1 MKTKQE
7 QIAEM
12 AKERNE
18 MKDIMKLLDK
28 CVSLNPMYKSEVA
41 SVLYGNNYRKLPED
55 SVVLSREEYEMLK
68 GLYDTQKGAI
78 MTSSVGDLPLQE
90 QIAEMAVIGCVR
102 NPQAH
107 TAGECAK
114 CDFKQG
120 QCNAYKH
127 AEALYNAGYRKI
139 PENAVV
145 LTKEE
150 YIDLSRNYVTEQIE
164 KARKETAKEILSRIK
179 LYATGS
185 KTDLIVLIDEI
196 AKANGVE
203 VNE

>member
-68 GLYDTQKGAI
+68 SLYDTQKGAI

-107 TAGECAK
+107 TVEECAK

-127 AEALYNAGYRKI
+127 AEALYNAGYRKV
-139 PENAVV
+139 EGLEKGNA
-145 LTKEE
+145 E
-150 YIDLSRNYVTEQIE
+150 D
-164 KARKETAKEILSRIK
+164 
-179 LYATGS
+179 
-185 KTDLIVLIDEI
+185 
-196 AKANGVE
+196 
-203 VNE
+203 